1 MCSDVYLL
9 INRTL
14 ELAML
19 VFVLFYMMRYFSEYI
34 VNMKKKKVRH
44 YIYCCIIVYA
54 AYFFLVVIGLLREVV
69 VNIAFSCLD
78 NAGSFS
84 VY

>member
-9 INRTL
+9 GNRTL

-44 YIYCCIIVYA
+44 YIYGCIIVYA
-54 AYFFLVVIGLLREVV
+54 AYFFLVVIGLLREV
-69 VNIAFSCLD
+69 IHDSSSSCLD
-78 NAGSFS
+78 NA
-84 VY
+84 